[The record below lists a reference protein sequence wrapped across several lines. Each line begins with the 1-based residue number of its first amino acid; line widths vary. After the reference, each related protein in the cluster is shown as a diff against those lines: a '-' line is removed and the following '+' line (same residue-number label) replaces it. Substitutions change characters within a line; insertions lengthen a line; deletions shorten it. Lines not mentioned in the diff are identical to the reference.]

1 MKDTAHEG
9 GEDVVMAEDKALPGL
24 PDERRTEKESPST
37 WYYYHAYGFDIA
49 SQIPL
54 PELVKVTP
62 SASPD
67 IEIVADHVDVTLH
80 EGKHVNQWLQ
90 IGKEHCQIWVEGI
103 ARYRIEAGRR
113 VVVDR
118 RVSDAKDNAAAASDI
133 RVYLLGTVFGV
144 LAHQCRW
151 LPLHVSAIKAPNGV
165 WAFTGESGAGKSTL
179 SAWLH
184 HHHGCGLVTDDVA
197 VVKPEESLPLLHPGP
212 RKVKL
217 WKQTLAAL
225 DIDAQHA
232 QRDLMRV
239 DKYHLALDHQ
249 AALGAEPLKALVVL
263 ERGNPDEPPKLSE
276 ATGAEALYLLLESIY
291 RPEIG
296 RAYQAAEEMMAACQV
311 LTGQIR
317 VYRYRRPWD
326 LDGVSSSL
334 GPLLKEMG
342 FDNF

>member
-1 MKDTAHEG
+1 MKDTPHVG
-9 GEDVVMAEDKALPGL
+9 GEKVVMVADDALPGAA
-24 PDERRTEKESPST
+24 DERRSAQGAST
-37 WYYYHAYGFDIA
+37 SRYYYHTYGFDIA
-49 SQIPL
+49 SQLPL
-54 PELVKVTP
+54 PELTEVAP
-62 SASPD
+62 CAAPD
-67 IEIVADHVDVTLH
+67 IEIVAGHVDITLH
-80 EGKHVNQWLQ
+80 EGEPVTQWLQ
-90 IGKEHCQIWVEGI
+90 IGKEHCQVWVQGI

-118 RVSDAKDNAAAASDI
+118 RVSGAEDNAAAASDI

-144 LAHQCRW
+144 LAHQRRW

-184 HHHGCGLVTDDVA
+184 HHHGCDLVTDDVA
-197 VVKPEESLPLLHPGP
+197 VVKPEEPLPLLHPGP

-225 DIDAQHA
+225 DIDTQYA

-239 DKYHLALDHQ
+239 DKYHLALENET
-249 AALGAEPLKALVVL
+249 ALGAEPLKALVVL
-263 ERGNPDEPPKLSE
+263 ERGNAEESPRLSE
-276 ATGAEALYLLLESIY
+276 ITGAEALYLLLESLY

-311 LTGQIR
+311 LAGQIK
-317 VYRYRRPWD
+317 VYRYRRPWN
-326 LDGVSSSL
+326 LDGISRAL
-334 GPLLKEMG
+334 EPLLQEMG